1 MAKYNIDSLQKAHN
15 QEITMLFFCMVITVN
30 ESLNEFIIN
39 LIIDNNNDNCQ
50 NEVLPFLHH
59 VIEIEMKILT
69 WKLN

>member
-1 MAKYNIDSLQKAHN
+1 
-15 QEITMLFFCMVITVN
+15 MLFFCMVITVN

-69 WKLN
+69 